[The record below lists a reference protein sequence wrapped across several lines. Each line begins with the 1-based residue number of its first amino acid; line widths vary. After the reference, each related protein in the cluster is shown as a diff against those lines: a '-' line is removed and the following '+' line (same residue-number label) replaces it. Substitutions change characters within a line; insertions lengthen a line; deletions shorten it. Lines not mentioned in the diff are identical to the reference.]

1 MIILAAA
8 PGEILPKYPEP
19 MHVFNKRCCSV
30 NAIVD
35 NKRVFLYISVLYLRY
50 ICNAYNTFY
59 YRFCD

>member
-30 NAIVD
+30 HVVVD
-35 NKRVFLYISVLYLRY
+35 NKRVFFYIY
-50 ICNAYNTFY
+50 ICFVFIFVMVYILVPIL
-59 YRFCD
+59 C